1 MADNNDD
8 IVRLTD
14 TDFRILEAL
23 TDGRN
28 VAANLQHEIDAT
40 RTYINSR
47 FGMLYDYGL
56 VDRVGESERVGLYEI
71 TAKGRIALEAEDEYD
86 DVDSREFTE
95 LVDSRLAE
103 RDDVS

>member
-1 MADNNDD
+1 MAENNDD
-8 IVRLTD
+8 TVRLTE
-14 TDFRILEAL
+14 TDFQILGAL

-47 FGMLYDYGL
+47 FGLLYDYGL

-71 TAKGRIALEAEDEYD
+71 SEKGRVALELQDKYD
-86 DVDSREFTE
+86 DVDSREFSE
-95 LVDSRLAE
+95 LVEQRLEE
-103 RDDVS
+103 RENDA